1 MIILPGLDE
10 LLVNKIALVDNIT
23 LVFDEVIPT
32 VKFSLS
38 FRIFA
43 TTIHALLLIWGV
55 VGNTLV
61 TIVVQKDKSIRTPT
75 YYYLASLTI
84 ADLIVLV
91 SALPETIVSYHL
103 YVRQWIFG
111 SFGCS
116 AWVFLNFLGI
126 NVSSTSILC
135 FTVERYIGL
144 CKPLLAQ
151 KLCTPKRACYVI
163 AVSWF
168 MGVIYASPWL
178 FLTGLNPHLDY
189 PEMQTC
195 DYSLERKR
203 YANVFIADLVLFYV
217 FPLAV
222 SVTLYVKIG
231 LTVGLSHK
239 MLLARSIL
247 RQESH
252 TQTGRIEERLTP
264 ERNLAGRIADRLTP
278 ETESLR
284 SRLESVSRKD
294 SAIVEKESGTRS
306 YEVISKSLVAGSGR
320 TFFWPDGN
328 GLPLNGY
335 SFKNAF
341 NTIYRDKLLD
351 QVREVLPNYYSF
363 FWQCYRFPSK
373 LIYGQHILASAR
385 RVQLGDLLGP
395 MLFCLAIE
403 ALTKKLTSPF
413 NLWYWDDGTIGGDC
427 SKVLADLCTVIS
439 EGMRIGLELNPSKCE
454 LFLQGGTSGERERIR
469 RAFSLVCPGIIFP
482 SRAELT
488 LLEAPLLQEVLE
500 PAIEEKRERIALPA
514 FMASI
519 HSVQA
524 LVLSIYPENDLDS
537 VVNGGLD
544 HWPLLTSAELPVPAL
559 RRQQRVRDLPMVTEE
574 FGSPIDQSDM
584 TSRARLMAVSTKTFG
599 TWLRAL
605 PASSL
610 GNLLDD
616 NTLRIS
622 VGLRLGSRL
631 CQPTCAAVEK

>member
-1 MIILPGLDE
+1 M
-10 LLVNKIALVDNIT
+10 
-23 LVFDEVIPT
+23 FHRIP
-32 VKFSLS
+32 KAARKLAAQSL
-38 FRIFA
+38 
-43 TTIHALLLIWGV
+43 T
-55 VGNTLV
+55 
-61 TIVVQKDKSIRTPT
+61 DRTPKVVELNT
-75 YYYLASLTI
+75 
-84 ADLIVLV
+84 DLVWREL
-91 SALPETIVSYHL
+91 
-103 YVRQWIFG
+103 
-111 SFGCS
+111 
-116 AWVFLNFLGI
+116 
-126 NVSSTSILC
+126 IL
-135 FTVERYIGL
+135 F
-144 CKPLLAQ
+144 A
-151 KLCTPKRACYVI
+151 
-163 AVSWF
+163 
-168 MGVIYASPWL
+168 
-178 FLTGLNPHLDY
+178 LTGLKK
-189 PEMQTC
+189 PEPQKGKKQNLT
-195 DYSLERKR
+195 STVKE
-203 YANVFIADLVLFYV
+203 
-217 FPLAV
+217 
-222 SVTLYVKIG
+222 TLSRPKMV
-231 LTVGLSHK
+231 VGSAEK
-239 MLLARSIL
+239 AKK
-247 RQESH
+247 
-252 TQTGRIEERLTP
+252 GK
-264 ERNLAGRIADRLTP
+264 N
-278 ETESLR
+278 
-284 SRLESVSRKD
+284 D
-294 SAIVEKESGTRS
+294 STDATLKKIVEGK
-306 YEVISKSLVAGSGR
+306 
-320 TFFWPDGN
+320 
-328 GLPLNGY
+328 LNDADIRG
-335 SFKNAF
+335 AL
-341 NTIYRDKLLD
+341 R
-351 QVREVLPNYYSF
+351 VLS
-363 FWQCYRFPSK
+363 SEDI

-385 RVQLGDLLGP
+385 GVQLAYLFGP